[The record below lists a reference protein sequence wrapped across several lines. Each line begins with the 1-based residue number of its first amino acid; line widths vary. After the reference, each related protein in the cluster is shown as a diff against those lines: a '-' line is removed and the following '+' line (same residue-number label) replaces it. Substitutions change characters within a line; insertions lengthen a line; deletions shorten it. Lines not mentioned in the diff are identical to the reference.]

1 MIDTRSAPFGRSET
15 QGMSPKIIATS
26 GPLRGTQFELEDA
39 EISVGRAPA
48 SHVCVPDVS
57 VSREHCLIK
66 EDAEDGWTVVDRDSA
81 NGTFVND
88 RHVKE
93 HRLRD
98 GDQIAVGQTTLVI
111 FLHPE
116 PEPKASVTLDDA
128 DVLAD
133 QTIKL
138 READALYLK
147 PAKAD
152 LPATSGV
159 GRDLSTLL
167 NVSRVISSIR
177 SSTQIQRQL
186 VKLILQAVPAERC
199 TLVRLDH
206 GRLDLESA
214 VTCDKRPPSDEPSS
228 LSRRTLE
235 RVLQD
240 GSGIVCNDV
249 QTGDMKSSATLVRA
263 RVSSVLCVP
272 ITAAEEK
279 LGIIYLDT
287 RDPAV
292 RFGEH
297 HLQLLVAIG
306 GIAGVSLQN
315 ARHVETLER
324 EAERLRADIAIE
336 HNMVGESPPIR
347 KVYEFV
353 AKTAPNDSTVLLE
366 GESGTGKELVAR
378 AIHQNGPRASRPFV
392 AINCAVLSDQ
402 LMESDLFGHER
413 GAFTGAITQKRGK
426 LELADKGTLFLDEV
440 AELAPLVQGKLLRVL
455 QEGEFERLGGT
466 RSIKVDIRLVAA
478 TNKSLSAAVEDGSFR
493 LDLFYRINVV
503 ALTLPS
509 LRQRGEDLRLLATYF
524 LQKCG
529 KRCGRRILGIS
540 PEAQSLLDGY
550 GWPGNVRELENA
562 IERAVVMGST
572 EWLLP
577 EDLPEALVEASP
589 SVSGQRLKYQDGVRE
604 AKKQLVL
611 TAVTDADGNITR
623 AAKSLGLHPNYLHQL
638 IRNLGLKQQLMH

>member
-1 MIDTRSAPFGRSET
+1 
-15 QGMSPKIIATS
+15 MSPKIVATS
-26 GPLRGTQFELEDA
+26 GPLRGREFELEDA
-39 EISVGRAPA
+39 EISVGRARS
-48 SHVCVPDVS
+48 SHVCVPDGS
-57 VSREHCLIK
+57 VSRDHCLIR
-66 EDAEDGWTVVDRDSA
+66 EDAEGGWTVVDCGSA
-81 NGTFVND
+81 NGTLVND
-88 RHVKE
+88 LPVRE
-93 HRLRD
+93 RRLRD
-98 GDQIAVGQTTLVI
+98 GDQIAVGETTLVI

-116 PEPKASVTLDDA
+116 PEPQASVTLDDA
-128 DVLAD
+128 EVLAE
-133 QTIKL
+133 QTIRL
-138 READALYLK
+138 HEADALYLK
-147 PAKAD
+147 PAKVDEA
-152 LPATSGV
+152 LPATSRV

-167 NVSRVISSIR
+167 NVSRAISSIR
-177 SSTQIQRQL
+177 SSTQIPRQL
-186 VKLILQAVPAERC
+186 VQLILQAVPAERC

-206 GRLDLESA
+206 GSLDLESA
-214 VTCDKRPPSDEPSS
+214 VVCDKRPLADAPSR

-249 QTGDMKSSATLVRA
+249 QTGDLMSETLVRA
-263 RVSSVLCVP
+263 RVSSLLCVP
-272 ITAAEEK
+272 ITAAEER

-292 RFGEH
+292 RFDEH
-297 HLQLLVAIG
+297 HLQLLAAIG

-315 ARHVETLER
+315 ARHVESLER
-324 EAERLRADIAIE
+324 EADRLRADIAIE
-336 HNMVGESPPIR
+336 HNMVGESPPMR

-353 AKTAPNDSTVLLE
+353 ARTAPSDSTVLLE

-378 AIHQNGPRASRPFV
+378 AIHQNSPRASRPFV

-402 LMESDLFGHER
+402 LIESDLFGHER

-440 AELAPLVQGKLLRVL
+440 AELTPAIQAKLLRVL
-455 QEGEFERLGGT
+455 QEREFERLGGT
-466 RSIKVDIRLVAA
+466 RSVKVDIRLVAA
-478 TNKSLSAAVEDGSFR
+478 TNKSLTAAVEDGRFR
-493 LDLFYRINVV
+493 SDLFYRINVV

-524 LQKCG
+524 LQQCRKG
-529 KRCGRRILGIS
+529 CGRRILGIS

-572 EWLLP
+572 ECILP
-577 EDLPEALVEASP
+577 EDLPEALVEVPP
-589 SVSGQRLKYQDGVRE
+589 SVSGQRLKYQEGVRE
-604 AKKQLVL
+604 AKKRLVL
-611 TAVTDADGNITR
+611 TAVTDADGNITK

-638 IRNLGLKQQLMH
+638 IRNLGLKQQLKK